1 MRRNA
6 NFLLRQVAD
15 SQVLVPVGEASRKF
29 PGMIRLNETGCFL
42 WEKLEQEQ
50 TVQSLTEAL
59 LVRYEVSVQQAQADV
74 EAFLARIRPTGALVD

>member
-42 WEKLEQEQ
+42 WGKLEQEQ
-50 TVQSLTEAL
+50 TVQTLTEAL
-59 LVRYEVSVQQAQADV
+59 LGRYEVSSQKAQADV